1 MSDSENT
8 GSGAAPLGMG
18 GGLTSAPKIQSMKEV
33 FAIVA
38 VAVVI
43 IGGAEFLLRFFDVP
57 EFVMPT
63 PSAIVTALF
72 EHFGEIGPHL
82 GYTLVELAVGYTI
95 GASIG
100 MILAAVITQFP
111 FVEKIITPYIL
122 LLVTTPML
130 ALVPL

>member
-1 MSDSENT
+1 MSDQTNAPT
-8 GSGAAPLGMG
+8 GEGRVNMS
-18 GGLTSAPKIQSMKEV
+18 GGLTSGPKIQNMTEV
-33 FAIVA
+33 LAIVS
-38 VAVVI
+38 VAIVI
-43 IGGAEFLLRFFDVP
+43 IGGAEFLLWYFEVK
-57 EFVMPT
+57 EFVMPR

-72 EHFGEIGPHL
+72 VHFDEIAPHF

-122 LLVTTPML
+122 LL
-130 ALVPL
+130 

>member
-1 MSDSENT
+1 MSDNT
-8 GSGAAPLGMG
+8 NTSGSRGRVTMS
-18 GGLTSAPKIQSMKEV
+18 GGLTSGPKIQNLSEV
-33 FAIVA
+33 IAIIG

-43 IGGAEFLLRFFDVP
+43 IGGAEFLLRFFDVK

-72 EHFGEIGPHL
+72 VHFDEIAPHL

-100 MILAAVITQFP
+100 MLLAAVITQFP

-122 LLVTTPML
+122 LLVTTPM
-130 ALVPL
+130 